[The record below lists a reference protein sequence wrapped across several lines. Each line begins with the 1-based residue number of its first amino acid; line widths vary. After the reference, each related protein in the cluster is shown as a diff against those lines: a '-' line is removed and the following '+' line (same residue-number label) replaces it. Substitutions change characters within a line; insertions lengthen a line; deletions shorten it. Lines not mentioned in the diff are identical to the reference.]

1 MRVGDGNWKGMQDE
15 NLLGE
20 QAFIKSEDRVH
31 SSWEWMVMEIASW
44 CSFGDSMVWQYSMR
58 YCALINDSKV
68 TGVRQ
73 YGRHKTK
80 V

>member
-31 SSWEWMVMEIASW
+31 SS
-44 CSFGDSMVWQYSMR
+44 
-58 YCALINDSKV
+58 
-68 TGVRQ
+68 
-73 YGRHKTK
+73 
-80 V
+80 